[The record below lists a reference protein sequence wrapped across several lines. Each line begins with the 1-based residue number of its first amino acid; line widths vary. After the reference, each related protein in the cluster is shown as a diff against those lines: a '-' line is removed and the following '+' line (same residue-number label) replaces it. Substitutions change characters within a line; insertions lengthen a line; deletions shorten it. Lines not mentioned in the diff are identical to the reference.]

1 MLGTVQLSFYIPLSV
16 SKGWFSNL
24 PNVDYKGI
32 HQIYLEGLKLVV
44 WCSTKLEKLIF

>member
-24 PNVDYKGI
+24 RNVDYKGI